1 MTEEQVQFDV
11 TLTRQAW
18 SDICISLTRSI
29 NWVNKEA
36 DRAERLGLPAIVHVF
51 TTEAARLGDLRQKL
65 HSLDQG

>member
-1 MTEEQVQFDV
+1 MSDERVQFEV

-18 SDICISLTRSI
+18 SDICISLQRSI

-36 DRAERLGLPAIVHVF
+36 DRADRLGLPAIVDVF
-51 TTEAARLGDLRQKL
+51 TTEAARLADLRQRL